1 MEILKKNINQCLLQ
15 IYSESEIYKDIFTG
29 GKKLRPIISY
39 LIFNQFNKNTI
50 LPMIKMKY

>member
-1 MEILKKNINQCLLQ
+1 MLLQ

-29 GKKLRPIISY
+29 GEKLRPIISY
-39 LIFNQFNKNTI
+39 LMFNNLIDTI